1 MKISSDSGCLQT
13 FLQSI
18 PEKVSRQ
25 RMLEVVALLAEQI
38 ARDHVVIVVAR
49 NVRALLEL
57 ERQQPDALA
66 ALPAEHVRQVY
77 VLGGMPQPDAVG
89 AGGPRSARHH
99 RVQLRSDGREPAQ
112 LQVPLDNLDPVA
124 GQDALGREPKPHH
137 RLLDP
142 VGGRFERRVKVL
154 LQVGELFR
162 MLDRRLLEQPGQHV
176 GRVHGGVAILLDRF
190 VRVHLWDGENGK
202 EQKLRLAATACERA
216 THPGILEPGQGD
228 EEVDRIDRLVA
239 DEQLQRIVKQ
249 CLEWALAAECL
260 WAEQLQRQRG
270 KAQQAA
276 RREHLRNGGL
286 HLHVLSFVIVHQA
299 GGGVD

>member
-1 MKISSDSGCLQT
+1 MPQSSSA
-13 FLQSI
+13 S
-18 PEKVSRQ
+18 PRN
-25 RMLEVVALLAEQI
+25 RI
-38 ARDHVVIVVAR
+38 ARGSRVIVVPR
-49 NVRALLEL
+49 NVRTLLEL

-66 ALPAEHVRQVY
+66 ALPAEHVREVH

-112 LQVPLDNLDPVA
+112 LQVPLDHLDPVA
-124 GQDALGREPKPHH
+124 GQDALGREPEPHH

-162 MLDRRLLEQPGQHV
+162 MLDRSLVKQPGQH
-176 GRVHGGVAILLDRF
+176 
-190 VRVHLWDGENGK
+190 
-202 EQKLRLAATACERA
+202 
-216 THPGILEPGQGD
+216 
-228 EEVDRIDRLVA
+228 
-239 DEQLQRIVKQ
+239 LQRIVKQ

-276 RREHLRNGGL
+276 RREHLRDGGL
-286 HLHVLSFVIVHQA
+286 HLHVLAFVIVHQA